1 MLQTLEERCRELEAR
16 VKALEKENAL
26 LAARREPE
34 ALALVHELSRTNADL
49 DRQVAERRRVER
61 TLQENLARLV
71 ALIDHL
77 QMGVLVEDDSRC
89 ILHANR
95 VFYDMFGIQPTQ
107 SLIGV
112 DCTAAAQGAK
122 CLFADPDAFV
132 RGIEERLTARE
143 ATIGEELAL
152 ADGRVFERDYVPV
165 TVEGQQYGHLWL
177 YRDVTARVRA
187 EETLRAS
194 EAKYRVIVESIPMG
208 MHMYQLEPGGRLVFT
223 GANPAADE
231 ILGVDHSQFIGQTI
245 EEAFPPLAESEV
257 PDRYRLA
264 ASAGEPWHKDQIA
277 YRDHQIAGAFEIY
290 AFQTAPGRVTAAFWD
305 VTERQ
310 RAQEALRFTQFAVD
324 HTSDAAFWMGPD
336 ARFTYV
342 NEAACQSLGYRREEL
357 LAMTAHDIVPYC
369 PAKDWPDHWRQVRER
384 GSFTLES
391 HLRAK
396 DGRIFPVEITV
407 NYLEFEG
414 REYNCAFVRD
424 ITERQRTEQVLAA
437 LYQAA
442 LAMEKALT
450 PEGIFAAVAQ
460 EFSKLGWSCMILLT
474 DESQSKLSARYLSY
488 EAEALE
494 AVEQLVGLQHKSY
507 WIPVEAVDA
516 YRRVVQDKETVFE
529 GDVTEAVRQMLP
541 DHARNLAGQIAGT
554 LGLLRFIAAPLII
567 EGQVMGVFTAQ
578 SGDLSPDDVPTITIF
593 AHQVAAA
600 LHRARLFER
609 AQQEIAERARAEKE
623 LRESEERF
631 RNVFGNAPIGIYR
644 TTPDG
649 RILMANPALVRM
661 LGYASFDE
669 LAQIDLEGGGYG
681 PSYQRLAFRERIE
694 SEGQVTGLE
703 DAWTRKDGS
712 SILIRENARI
722 VRDGHGN
729 ALYYDGTVENI
740 TEHRHLEAQ
749 LLQAQKMEAV
759 GRLAGGVAHD
769 FNNLLTA
776 IQGYTS
782 LLLDDLAPGNSADWP
797 AAEEIIENLQE
808 IEQAADRAAALTNQ
822 LLVFSRKQVL
832 QPRVLDLNLLVRSI
846 FSMLQRLIGE
856 DIELCTILTPEAV
869 RVKADPSQV
878 EQVIMNLAIN
888 ARDAMPGGGQLTFET
903 ANVAL
908 GEAYAQLHPNV
919 ELGAY
924 AMLAVSDT
932 GIGMTQ
938 EVKSHLFEPF
948 FTTKEKGKGTGLGL
962 ATVWSIVDQSGGH
975 IEVDSR
981 PGIGTTF
988 KVYLPCAEEKVEAAE
1003 GWLSAR
1009 DLLWGTET
1017 VLLVEDEEMVRRL
1030 AYRVLERCGYAVL
1043 EARGADEALLLGE
1056 EHAETI
1062 DLLVTDVVMPGMGGR
1077 DLVERIVALRPEI
1090 KVLYVSGYTDDT
1102 VAHHGVLD
1110 PGVAFLQKPF
1120 TPLVLAHKVREVLD
1134 QS

>member
-1 MLQTLEERCRELEAR
+1 MLQTVEERCRELEAR
-16 VKALEKENAL
+16 VKALEKENDL
-26 LAARREPE
+26 LAARREPD
-34 ALALVHELSRTNADL
+34 ALALVSELRRANTDL
-49 DRQVAERRRVER
+49 DRQVTERRRVER

-89 ILHANR
+89 IVCANR
-95 VFYDMFGIQPTQ
+95 AFYDMFGIEPTQ
-107 SLIGV
+107 SLVGM

-132 RGIEERLTARE
+132 HGIEERLTARE
-143 ATIGEELAL
+143 AAIGEELAL

-165 TVEGQQYGHLWL
+165 MVEGQQYGHLWL

-208 MHMYQLEPGGRLVFT
+208 MHMYQLEPDGRLVFT

-231 ILGVDHSQFIGQTI
+231 ILGVDHGQFVGQTI

-264 ASAGEPWHKDQIA
+264 ASAGEPWHKDQIV
-277 YRDHQIAGAFEIY
+277 YQDQQIAGAFETY

-305 VTERQ
+305 V
-310 RAQEALRFTQFAVD
+310 
-324 HTSDAAFWMGPD
+324 
-336 ARFTYV
+336 
-342 NEAACQSLGYRREEL
+342 
-357 LAMTAHDIVPYC
+357 
-369 PAKDWPDHWRQVRER
+369 
-384 GSFTLES
+384 
-391 HLRAK
+391 
-396 DGRIFPVEITV
+396 
-407 NYLEFEG
+407 
-414 REYNCAFVRD
+414 
-424 ITERQRTEQVLAA
+424 TERQRTEQVLAA

-474 DESQSKLSARYLSY
+474 DESRSKLSARYLSY
-488 EAEALE
+488 EAKALE
-494 AVEQLVGLQHKSY
+494 AVEQLVGLQHESY
-507 WIPVEAVDA
+507 LIPVEAVDA

-529 GDVTEAVRQMLP
+529 GNVTEAVRQMLP

-609 AQQEIAERARAEKE
+609 AQQEIAERVRAEKE
-623 LRESEERF
+623 LRESEEQF
-631 RNVFGNAPIGIYR
+631 RNVFENAPIGIYR

-669 LAQIDLEGGGYG
+669 LAQVNLEGGEYG
-681 PSYQRLAFRERIE
+681 PSYQRLAFKERIE
-694 SEGQVTGLE
+694 SAGQVTGLE

-712 SILIRENARI
+712 SILIRENAKI

-782 LLLDDLAPGNSADWP
+782 LLLDDLAPGDSPDWP
-797 AAEEIIENLQE
+797 PAEEIVENLQE

-832 QPRVLDLNLLVRSI
+832 QPRVHDLNLLVRSI

-903 ANVAL
+903 ANVVL

-919 ELGAY
+919 EPGAY
-924 AMLAVSDT
+924 AMLSVSDT

-1009 DLLWGTET
+1009 DLLRGTET

-1043 EARGADEALLLGE
+1043 EAREADEALLLGK
-1056 EHAETI
+1056 EHAGTI
-1062 DLLVTDVVMPGMGGR
+1062 DLLVTDVVMPGMGGH

-1134 QS
+1134 RS